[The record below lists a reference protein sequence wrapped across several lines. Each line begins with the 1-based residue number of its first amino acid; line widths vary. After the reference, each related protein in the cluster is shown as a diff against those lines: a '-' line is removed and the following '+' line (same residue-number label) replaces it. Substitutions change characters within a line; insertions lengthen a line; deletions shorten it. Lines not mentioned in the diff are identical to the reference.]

1 MSKSERRA
9 AIVAELVR
17 LLSLNRQKRGLSRNQ
32 LATLTG
38 LNQSTISR
46 LESNQL
52 NPTVDSLLR
61 VAAELQI
68 DLGSV
73 LQEALKNIG
82 PMPECSNAR
91 KRA

>member
-9 AIVAELVR
+9 AVLAELVR
-17 LLSLNRQKRGLSRNQ
+17 LLGLKRQQRGLSRNQ

-52 NPTVDSLLR
+52 NSTMDSLLR
-61 VAAELQI
+61 VADELEV
-68 DLGSV
+68 DLGEL
-73 LQEALKNIG
+73 LQQALKKVD
-82 PMPECSNAR
+82 PPPKSRPPRER
-91 KRA
+91 R

>member
-9 AIVAELVR
+9 AVLAELVR
-17 LLSLNRQKRGLSRNQ
+17 LLGLKRQQRGLSRNQ

-52 NPTVDSLLR
+52 NSTMDSLLR
-61 VAAELQI
+61 VADELEV
-68 DLGSV
+68 DLGEL
-73 LQEALKNIG
+73 LQQSLKKVG
-82 PMPECSNAR
+82 PPPKSRTPREP
-91 KRA
+91 K